1 MKHYQITINGKAF
14 DVEVLDDPRKED
26 VRVRVDGEEIIVNV
40 ETLTDDT
47 MSTVAAPSVT
57 HVQSVA
63 ATPAPMVAAAVGSN
77 TVKAPLP
84 GVVKSI
90 KVRTG
95 QKVSQN
101 EELCVIEAMK
111 AMNII
116 RATRAGT
123 VGKIYVTEGR
133 NIAYGAALMDI
144 D

>member
-1 MKHYQITINGKAF
+1 MKHYQITINGKAY

-40 ETLTDDT
+40 QSLTEEA
-47 MSTVAAPSVT
+47 SAPSTTSVKN
-57 HVQSVA
+57 VQSVA
-63 ATPAPMVAAAVGSN
+63 ATPAPMAAAAVGSN

-84 GVVKSI
+84 GVVKTI
-90 KVRTG
+90 KVHTG
-95 QKVSQN
+95 QKVSPN
-101 EELCVIEAMK
+101 DELCVIEAMK

-144 D
+144 E

>member
-1 MKHYQITINGKAF
+1 MKHYLITIGEKTY

-26 VRVRVDGEEIIVNV
+26 VHVRVDGETLTVNV
-40 ETLTDDT
+40 EKVPETGSEIKPAT
-47 MSTVAAPSVT
+47 SAAA
-57 HVQSVA
+57 SVA
-63 ATPAPMVAAAVGSN
+63 VASPTPATAVGGSK
-77 TVKAPLP
+77 TVKSPLP
-84 GVVKSI
+84 GVVHSI

-95 QKVSQN
+95 QKVSPN
-101 EELCVIEAMK
+101 DELCVIEAMK

-144 D
+144 E